1 MKFIPFIH
9 VNNVWGLSLQTE
21 SKFKQDPSM
30 RKIIAFMIL
39 LVQFSCTKPPQD
51 NLTFKIHYQ
60 PEKTY
65 TCTSERVTNSILK
78 YMGSEKSLQWLKSK
92 GHQNPTFSNKKS
104 HTEWVLKTG
113 KRGDETEF
121 PVTVDY
127 VITTSNDGKP
137 GNPVKA
143 NFSGK
148 FLNDNLPV
156 FNSIVSDGLEEK
168 DKTTLLQ
175 SLQSTFTQLSFPER
189 KVKIGEQFS
198 IENPSIL
205 PMEGSTV
212 DVVVTT
218 NYKLLS
224 ISEGIAQLDISQQY
238 SLNPKLKDN
247 SLNGS
252 VTAKG
257 HLVYDIAHTIV
268 LNYTLDTEMRINK
281 KLDSFEFEL
290 KTNSSIV
297 QTTSIAKD

>member
-1 MKFIPFIH
+1 
-9 VNNVWGLSLQTE
+9 
-21 SKFKQDPSM
+21 M
-30 RKIIAFMIL
+30 RKIIGIMIL
-39 LVQFSCTKPPQD
+39 LVQFSCTQPPKD
-51 NLTFKIHYQ
+51 NLTFKIQYQ

-65 TCTSERVTNSILK
+65 NCTSERITNSIIK
-78 YMGSEKSLQWLKSK
+78 YMGPEKSLQKLKSM
-92 GHQNPTFSNKKS
+92 GHLNPTFSNRKS

-113 KRGDETEF
+113 KCVDETEF

-127 VITTSNDGKP
+127 VISTSSDGQP
-137 GNPVKA
+137 GIPVKA

-148 FLNDNLPV
+148 FLNNNLPV
-156 FNSIVSDGLEEK
+156 FNSIVSDGLDEK

-175 SLQSTFTQLSFPER
+175 SLQSTFTQLSFPAR
-189 KVKIGEQFS
+189 KLKIGEQFT
-198 IENPSIL
+198 IENPSSL

-224 ISEGIAQLDISQQY
+224 ISEGIAQFDISQAY
-238 SLNPKLKDN
+238 TLNPKLIDN
-247 SLNGS
+247 SLKGS

-257 HLVYDIAHTIV
+257 HLVYDVAHTIV

-290 KTNSSIV
+290 KTNSGIV
-297 QTTSIAKD
+297 QTTNIAGD